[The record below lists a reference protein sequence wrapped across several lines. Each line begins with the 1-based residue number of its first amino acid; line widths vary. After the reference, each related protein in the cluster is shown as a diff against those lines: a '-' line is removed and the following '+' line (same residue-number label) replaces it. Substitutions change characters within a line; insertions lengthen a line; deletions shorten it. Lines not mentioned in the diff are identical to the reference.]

1 MRRPRSGQFARLLHL
16 TSANVN
22 KANCATKM
30 PTSVLSKN
38 TWGRNVRTTAR
49 FLGLSLF
56 AGLDSVFSELR
67 GVGALPAPA
76 AGAGCDLGVGD
87 ISDSPLLLLSALL
100 HAVVDGLTAF
110 AFFGAALFVAFPAR
124 LLFHFFL
131 LPFLVLGLV
140 DLVP

>member
-1 MRRPRSGQFARLLHL
+1 
-16 TSANVN
+16 
-22 KANCATKM
+22 M
-30 PTSVLSKN
+30 PTSVLSRN

-76 AGAGCDLGVGD
+76 AGAGCGLGVGD

-140 DLVP
+140 DWCRNPCPNTVSYTHLRAHEDRQKSRMPSSA